1 MGGLTRVPANDNDKF
16 RYATLALQALRQPSA
31 FAPLGLRPLDVE
43 VIPNFS
49 GDPDRMEAWL
59 IFENRG
65 YATDAERLG
74 GALRQRATEVLAN
87 AGYPHSAL
95 DSFRLRVTSTTDIE
109 EKGGR
114 FAFFR

>member
-1 MGGLTRVPANDNDKF
+1 LSAVDRF
-16 RYATLALQALRQPSA
+16 RYATLALEALRAPSA
-31 FAPLGLRPLDVE
+31 FAPLGLHPVDIE

-59 IFENRG
+59 IFENREL
-65 YATDAERLG
+65 AADAERVAD
-74 GALRQRATEVLAN
+74 ALRQRATEVMAE
-87 AGYPHSAL
+87 AGFPATAL
-95 DSFRLRVTSTTDIE
+95 ESFRLRLTSTTDID